1 MSYGS
6 ASAALLTDS
15 ENQHGAARNDCIART
30 KKLGFHKIAGWPR
43 LFHGFDTLVSR
54 FVGFSLLAPTGL
66 ALFGAKKPAK
76 YRVSTPFGATRR
88 DSVDT
93 RTTADAPFHI
103 CGRLIL
109 SHCYGLINLI

>member
-54 FVGFSLLAPTGL
+54 FVGFSLRAPDLRQRALRGL
-66 ALFGAKKPAK
+66 AQKSRQVLNEHTHSARRGGNRSTRELPPI
-76 YRVSTPFGATRR
+76 RVSTFA
-88 DSVDT
+88 V
-93 RTTADAPFHI
+93 
-103 CGRLIL
+103 
-109 SHCYGLINLI
+109 GLY